1 MIVRQL
7 VIDVAAETIRLLR
20 RVDVVMR
27 DVAKNAIRAAGAAVA
42 QTLEA
47 LGRTGRDRV
56 NRLRCA
62 YGEVL
67 EAAGLLELLMKT
79 GDLEQRNV
87 APLLVRWDR
96 VAGMLWGL
104 RRRG

>member
-1 MIVRQL
+1 
-7 VIDVAAETIRLLR
+7 
-20 RVDVVMR
+20 MR
-27 DVAKNAIRAAGAAVA
+27 DVAKNAIRAAGSAAA

-47 LGRTGRDRV
+47 LGRTSRDRV

-62 YGEVL
+62 YGEAL

-79 GDLEQRNV
+79 GDLDEAEV

-96 VAGMLWGL
+96 VCGLLYGL
-104 RRRG
+104 RRRN